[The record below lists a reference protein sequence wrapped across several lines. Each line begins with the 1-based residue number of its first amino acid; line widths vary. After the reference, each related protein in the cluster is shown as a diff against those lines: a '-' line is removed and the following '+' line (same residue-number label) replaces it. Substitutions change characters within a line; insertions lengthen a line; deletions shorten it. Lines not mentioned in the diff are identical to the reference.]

1 MPPCLTS
8 LLPHPALILP
18 LFFANQEGDYP
29 APVDCPGDMTVE
41 NVNTLS

>member
-1 MPPCLTS
+1 MSPCLTS

-18 LFFANQEGDYP
+18 LFFANQEGYCL
-29 APVDCPGDMTVE
+29 APVDCPGDMAFE